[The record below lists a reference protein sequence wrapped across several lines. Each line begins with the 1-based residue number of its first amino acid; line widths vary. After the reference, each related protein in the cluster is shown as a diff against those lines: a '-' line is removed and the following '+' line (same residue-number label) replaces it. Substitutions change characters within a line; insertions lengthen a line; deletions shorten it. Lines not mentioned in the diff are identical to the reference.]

1 MSTSD
6 QDQEQHRDQPR
17 DRREG
22 GPDDERTDED
32 RSTDTLI
39 AEDAPASGT
48 TAGGGAKPDT
58 ADEAAGEAVPD
69 PAEADEARGEAEARA
84 AEPVA
89 ARAGGGLAGAG
100 AAKDRGVPA
109 DAALPEGGHG
119 PDGSAAEG
127 DSVEAV
133 VPKGAATPAALER
146 TDGSAAPEGKNETPA
161 PDHADETAAPAGA
174 DEPDEADDPGD
185 KRLTP
190 RQARRLRILLSAVG
204 MVVMAVVLALRI
216 ASRSSVLVVGVYGL
230 ALILCGAMIEL
241 SRNGRTRLASWL
253 LAAGLLAAVGA
264 DWLLLP

>member
-1 MSTSD
+1 M
-6 QDQEQHRDQPR
+6 
-17 DRREG
+17 
-22 GPDDERTDED
+22 
-32 RSTDTLI
+32 
-39 AEDAPASGT
+39 
-48 TAGGGAKPDT
+48 
-58 ADEAAGEAVPD
+58 
-69 PAEADEARGEAEARA
+69 
-84 AEPVA
+84 
-89 ARAGGGLAGAG
+89 
-100 AAKDRGVPA
+100 PA

-119 PDGSAAEG
+119 PDGSAAED
-127 DSVEAV
+127 DSAEAV
-133 VPKGAATPAALER
+133 VPKGAATPAAPGVAADPAALEH

>member
-1 MSTSD
+1 MS
-6 QDQEQHRDQPR
+6 
-17 DRREG
+17 
-22 GPDDERTDED
+22 
-32 RSTDTLI
+32 
-39 AEDAPASGT
+39 
-48 TAGGGAKPDT
+48 
-58 ADEAAGEAVPD
+58 
-69 PAEADEARGEAEARA
+69 
-84 AEPVA
+84 
-89 ARAGGGLAGAG
+89 
-100 AAKDRGVPA
+100 A

-119 PDGSAAEG
+119 PDGSAAED
-127 DSVEAV
+127 DSAEAV

-146 TDGSAAPEGKNETPA
+146 TDGSAAPAGKNETPA
-161 PDHADETAAPAGA
+161 PDHADETAAPGHADETAAPAGA